1 MRQHTKANCY
11 SDERNRGTNEAA
23 QLCLS
28 VILITVR
35 VASLYTTTVVT
46 NGGQTGVA
54 IAART
59 RGTVIVWRWLGPLHF
74 TGDASVVSVALG
86 CCVYA
91 ICEHS
96 VRCCLCRVKKLKDIA
111 VLKRQ
116 QIILSER
123 VSDSLTHSATHS
135 VSQSN
140 PRKTAKESMD
150 ELIKGIGHKNDSR
163 SSNAEC
169 KYNNYNDRK

>member
-1 MRQHTKANCY
+1 MTPPTANCY
-11 SDERNRGTNEAA
+11 SDERNRGTKKAA

-35 VASLYTTTVVT
+35 IASLYTTTVVT
-46 NGGQTGVA
+46 NGGQAGVA
-54 IAART
+54 IAAKT
-59 RGTVIVWRWLGPLHF
+59 RGTGIVWRWFGPLHSA
-74 TGDASVVSVALG
+74 GDASVVSVALG
-86 CCVYA
+86 CC
-91 ICEHS
+91 ICAVCAHS
-96 VRCCLCRVKKLKDIA
+96 VGCLCRVKKLKDIA

-140 PRKTAKESMD
+140 HRKTAKESMD
-150 ELIKGIGHKNDSR
+150 ELIKGIG
-163 SSNAEC
+163 
-169 KYNNYNDRK
+169 